1 VTAPQAAEKRF
12 TDVILSEA
20 KNLALRS
27 FMNMRATPYDFPC
40 PDVLSIPNPARSG
53 SSWKGDCYK
62 SGQNAIAR
70 EFPRFWR

>member
-27 FMNMRATPYDFPC
+27 FMNMRATRTISPTGLVVYSQSC
-40 PDVLSIPNPARSG
+40 PL
-53 SSWKGDCYK
+53 
-62 SGQNAIAR
+62 
-70 EFPRFWR
+70 RFIMERGLLQVRAERHRT